1 VKRKFIVNPHS
12 GKAHTAGGLAGLERF
27 FTARTGGFDCAVAGS
42 RDAAVRITRESL
54 REGID
59 QVVAVGGDGTVNA
72 VVNGFFEDGRPI
84 RPESCLAVANVG
96 TGSDYFK
103 SVAAGATVG
112 DWRELVLSHVVRA
125 VDIGRAGYGDSGC
138 RDQYFVNMASTGM
151 IAEVVGRKHRG
162 VGWLPAR
169 LRYLMP
175 TVSSLFTYRPKRV
188 QVEVDGQCSALEVLA
203 ISVCKGG
210 YAGGGMRFGGGV
222 TLFDG
227 LFDVT
232 FFHAMKPL
240 EMLVKLRKLYTGAFQ
255 GEPAIQKSQ
264 ARRVSIRSPSAMP
277 VEFDG
282 ELCGTTDVELSVEPG
297 LLHVCFP
304 KSPTAF
310 PGS

>member
-1 VKRKFIVNPHS
+1 MRRKFIVNPHS
-12 GKAHTAGGLAGLERF
+12 GKAHTAAGLAGLERF

-84 RPESCLAVANVG
+84 RPESCLAVADLG

-125 VDIGRAGYGDSGC
+125 VDVGRVRYDDPGC
-138 RDQYFVNMASTGM
+138 CDQYFVNMASTGM
-151 IAEVVGRKHRG
+151 IAEVARKKHRSPH
-162 VGWLPAR
+162 WLPPR

-175 TVSSLFTYRPKRV
+175 TVSSLLTYRPRQV
-188 QVEVDGQCSALEVLA
+188 HVEVDGECSALEVLA

-210 YAGGGMRFGGGV
+210 YAGRGMRFGGEV

-232 FFHAMKPL
+232 FFHAMKPI

-255 GEPAIQKSQ
+255 GERAVQKLQ
-264 ARRVSIRSPSAMP
+264 AQIVSIRSPSAMP

-297 LLHVCFP
+297 LLQVCFP
-304 KSPTAF
+304 KGPTAS